1 MRAEPQN
8 FLRHSELEFQLS
20 LNMQTQISLST
31 LKLHTEKLD
40 KLVDQLDSE
49 FPWQPVHPKEQI
61 ESIMYRAGQDN
72 VIRRL
77 KQLLDEEN
85 VSI

>member
-1 MRAEPQN
+1 
-8 FLRHSELEFQLS
+8 
-20 LNMQTQISLST
+20 MQTQISLST

>member
-1 MRAEPQN
+1 
-8 FLRHSELEFQLS
+8 
-20 LNMQTQISLST
+20 MQTQISLST

-40 KLVDQLDSE
+40 KLVAQLEDE
-49 FPWQPVHPKEQI
+49 FPWQPVHPKEPI

-77 KQLLDEEN
+77 KHLLDEE
-85 VSI
+85 S

>member
-1 MRAEPQN
+1 MKVKLQSFP
-8 FLRHSELEFQLS
+8 RHSELEYQLS